1 MTSRISNLQIA
12 LAAALA
18 AGVGAAVANALIA
31 RRTER
36 RNPPKGKFIE
46 VDDVRLHYVERG
58 SGEPLVLLHGNGV
71 TIDDLDSSGLID
83 LAAAKHRVI
92 AFDRPGFGHS
102 SRPRT
107 TIWTAQAQA
116 ELIHKALLQLGVRRF
131 LLFGHSWGACVAVRL
146 AADHPQAVSG
156 LVLAS
161 GYYFPNFRADAI
173 ALSGPAVPGLGDVL
187 RYTISPLVGRLM
199 WPLMLRK
206 LFAPATV
213 PAKFRAFPRDMALRP
228 SQLRASAAESMLMIP
243 AAYGISGRY
252 EDLKMPVAIVAGE
265 GDRIVDI
272 DDQSGRLH
280 DRISGST
287 FKRIEGGGHMVHQT
301 ATREVMSAIEDVE
314 RVSRER
320 GWGASLTPRPSATS
334 DAPVRRLLPS

>member
-1 MTSRISNLQIA
+1 MSSRASNLQIA

-18 AGVGAAVANALIA
+18 AGVAAAVANALIA
-31 RRTER
+31 RDTER
-36 RNPPKGKFIE
+36 RHPPTGRFID
-46 VDDVRLHYVERG
+46 VDGVRLHYVERG

-83 LAAAKHRVI
+83 LAAAKHRGI

-107 TIWTAQAQA
+107 TIWTAEAQA
-116 ELIHKALLQLGVRRF
+116 ELFHKALLQLGVPRF

-161 GYYFPNFRADAI
+161 GYYFPDFRADAVVL
-173 ALSGPAVPGLGDVL
+173 AGPAVPGIGDVL
-187 RYTISPLVGRLM
+187 RYTVSPLVGWLM

-206 LFAPATV
+206 LFTPATV
-213 PAKFRAFPRDMALRP
+213 PSKFRAFPRDMALRP

-243 AAYGISGRY
+243 AAYSVSGRY
-252 EDLKMPVAIVAGE
+252 EDLNMPVAIVAGE

-272 DDQSGRLH
+272 DEQSGRLH
-280 DRISGST
+280 DHISGST
-287 FKRIEGGGHMVHQT
+287 FKRIKGSGHMVHQT
-301 ATREVMSAIEDVE
+301 ATSEVMSAIEDVE
-314 RVSRER
+314 RVSGER
-320 GWGASLTPRPSATS
+320 GWGASPRPQPNATS
-334 DAPVRRLLPS
+334 DEGPACR

>member
-1 MTSRISNLQIA
+1 MSSRVSNLQIA
-12 LAAALA
+12 LGAALA
-18 AGVGAAVANALIA
+18 AGVAAAVANALIA
-31 RRTER
+31 RATER
-36 RNPPKGKFIE
+36 RNPPTGKFIE
-46 VDDVRLHYVERG
+46 VDGVRLHYVERG
-58 SGEPLVLLHGNGV
+58 SGDPLVLLHGNGV
-71 TIDDLDSSGLID
+71 TVADLDSSGLID

-107 TIWTAQAQA
+107 TIWTAEAQA
-116 ELIHKALLQLGVRRF
+116 ELLNKALLQLGIPRF

-146 AADHPQAVSG
+146 AADYPQAVSG

-161 GYYFPNFRADAI
+161 GYYFPNFRADAV
-173 ALSGPAVPGLGDVL
+173 ALAGPAVPGLGDVL

-206 LFAPATV
+206 LFAPANV
-213 PAKFRAFPRDMALRP
+213 PTKFRSFPRDMALRP
-228 SQLRASAAESMLMIP
+228 SQLRASAAESLLMIP
-243 AAYGISGRY
+243 AAYGVRGRY

-280 DRISGST
+280 QRISGST
-287 FKRIEGGGHMVHQT
+287 FKRIEDGGHMVHQT
-301 ATREVMSAIEDVE
+301 ATGEVMSAIEDVE
-314 RVSRER
+314 RESGER
-320 GWGASLTPRPSATS
+320 GWRGSA
-334 DAPVRRLLPS
+334 